1 MELSKASV
9 RRIDD
14 LVGLLKEI
22 QTQRDLSS
30 TLLQRFRA
38 HYDVLRGEERHALFD
53 RLIREMETR
62 REDIEERLKTVIEAK
77 GTDPIQWSRILTGLR
92 RSMESPR
99 LRAFRRFLNSPGGL
113 RFLLGLRSDVLTAQ
127 RESSLDLEPLD
138 EEVAHLFDTWF
149 QQGFLFLQEITQQSP
164 YRQIQFLKEHDMV
177 HPMAKLEEMGS
188 RLGEDRRCFGLYH
201 RAMPEEPVV
210 FVEVALTRGIA
221 RSIHEILLAE
231 EDRPRAKGRPD
242 TAIFYSINNTQTG
255 LAGLGLG
262 KVLIFQVVDA
272 IKKDRPGI
280 KTFAT
285 LSPIPGLWRRY
296 LKPILE
302 GQGEPFVLK
311 RAQLDRFVPEKPRQ
325 QLLERFAGRR
335 PGEAADFASALAQI
349 LSEPGWIDDPVYVKW
364 LRKPLTDITYF
375 YLTREK
381 NSLGQLRDPVANF
394 HMSNGARVDI
404 RNVNFR
410 ANRSER
416 GLRESCGM
424 MVNYVYS
431 SSWLDEIQ
439 RTVRSLLPWKAR

>member
-1 MELSKASV
+1 MELGKPAA

-14 LVGLLKEI
+14 LVALLGRI
-22 QTQRDLSS
+22 QALRDPSPR
-30 TLLQRFRA
+30 LLRRFRGQ
-38 HYDVLRGEERHALFD
+38 YDELRGEEKNAFFD

-62 REDIEERLKTVIEAK
+62 REDIQEPLAAVLQATGA
-77 GTDPIQWSRILTGLR
+77 DPTEWSRILTGLR

-113 RFLLGLRSDVLTAQ
+113 GFLLGLRADVLLAQ
-127 RESSLDLEPLD
+127 RDSALDLEPLD
-138 EEVAHLFDTWF
+138 EELAHLFDTWF
-149 QQGFLFLQEITQQSP
+149 QQGFLFLQEITQESP
-164 YRQIQFLKEHDMV
+164 YRQIRFLKEHEMV

-188 RLGEDRRCFGLYH
+188 RLGEDRRCFALYH
-201 RAMPEEPVV
+201 RTMPEEPVV
-210 FVEVALTRGIA
+210 FVEVALTRGVA
-221 RSIHEILLAE
+221 RSIHEILLADG
-231 EDRPRAKGRPD
+231 DRPRAGGRPD

-272 IKKDRPGI
+272 IQKDDHRI

-285 LSPIPGLWRRY
+285 LSPIPGLWGRY
-296 LKPILE
+296 LRPILE
-302 GQGEPFVLK
+302 GHDEPFALK
-311 RAQLDRFVPEKPRQ
+311 RARLGEFFPEKARQ
-325 QLLERFAGRR
+325 QLIERGGGRR
-335 PGEAADFASALAQI
+335 PGETSDFPSALAQV
-349 LSEPGWIDDPVYVKW
+349 LSEPGWIDDPACVR
-364 LRKPLTDITYF
+364 LLQKPLTEIAYF

-394 HMSNGARVDI
+394 HVSNGARVDA

-431 SSWLDEIQ
+431 TSWLGGIQ
-439 RTVRSLLPWKAR
+439 RTMRSLLPWKAR